1 MCKVINDEITV
12 SRKKSFCQ
20 AKNAGVIVEKLMP
33 GNALQGCERNKF

>member
-20 AKNAGVIVEKLMP
+20 AKNAEVIVEKLMP
-33 GNALQGCERNKF
+33 DNALQGGERKIF